1 MTVEANPARAQL
13 VLQALADAR
22 ERSVVAT
29 TSAAQVRELQLRLRL
44 RWRTH
49 TPAGQ
54 EVTPPAELV
63 LARDMSYSESL
74 ALAKQHEE
82 ADFYREMQADIV
94 AQVMRRLAAVR
105 L

>member
-1 MTVEANPARAQL
+1 
-13 VLQALADAR
+13 
-22 ERSVVAT
+22 
-29 TSAAQVRELQLRLRL
+29 
-44 RWRTH
+44 
-49 TPAGQ
+49 
-54 EVTPPAELV
+54 V

-94 AQVMRRLAAVR
+94 SQVMRRLAAVR